1 MNPERTDKLLKEAYG
16 DELVETGDYDNMGN
30 KIKVARS
37 ELKDTSQR
45 LVGGI
50 KVDFKE
56 A

>member
-1 MNPERTDKLLKEAYG
+1 MNPERTDKLLKQAYG
-16 DELVETGDYDNMGN
+16 NELVETGEVDHRGQ
-30 KIKVARS
+30 KVRVPRS
-37 ELKDTSQR
+37 QLKDTSQR

>member
-1 MNPERTDKLLKEAYG
+1 MNPERTDKLLKQAYG
-16 DELVETGDYDNMGN
+16 NELVETGEVDHRGQ
-30 KIKVARS
+30 KVRVPRS
-37 ELKDTSQR
+37 QMKDTSQR